1 MSEKPINDVLA
12 ENLAYFMEQ
21 RGLKQQA
28 LADKSGMG
36 QTTVGL
42 YLNPSR
48 RKISK
53 SGKVPSAKLSE
64 VEQLSKCLGIEI
76 WQLLR
81 PFDPG
86 QRQAYAQIEMAF
98 KAIQPTSLPQP
109 GPTVVSSSKNPRTA
123 NGTTGH

>member
-1 MSEKPINDVLA
+1 MLQKPINDVLA
-12 ENLAYFMEQ
+12 ENLAYFMEL

-42 YLNPSR
+42 YLNPGR

-64 VEQLSKCLGIEI
+64 VEQLSKCLQVEI

-81 PFDPG
+81 PFDPE
-86 QRQAYAQIEMAF
+86 QREAYEKIESAF
-98 KAIQPTSLPQP
+98 KALQPSGLRALPP
-109 GPTVVSSSKNPRTA
+109 ASEEKSKNPRVA
-123 NGTTGH
+123 NSRSGH